1 MIIKPFEKTNKKI
14 TMNDLEYFSIFVLAA
29 FIICIGIYLFYK
41 YKKSL
46 LSSTFSNN
54 NNNNN
59 TSATERFNMKRQ
71 EQRAKISPHYKP
83 EEVGRRTGVFRV
95 FNTNKGLKT
104 YEINGEGYPLPQ
116 QISTL

>member
-1 MIIKPFEKTNKKI
+1 
-14 TMNDLEYFSIFVLAA
+14 MNDLEYFSIFVLAA
-29 FIICIGIYLFYK
+29 FIICICIYLVYR

-46 LSSTFSNN
+46 LSNSFSNSSNN
-54 NNNNN
+54 NNNNIS
-59 TSATERFNMKRQ
+59 TATERFDLKRQ
-71 EQRAKISPHYKP
+71 EQRKKINPHYKP
-83 EEVGRRTGVFRV
+83 EEVGRRTGIFRV